1 VTVWDKSFDFVIV
14 GSGGGSMCASLMCK
28 SLGKRALIV
37 EKLDKVGGSTGYSG
51 GVWWLPNN
59 PVMKRHGVDDSLE
72 RARRYLNAVA
82 TYHGPGSSD
91 ARREAFLKTSPELVR
106 FLETAG
112 MRFRYADGWSDY
124 YDTLPGGEPR
134 GRSLVAELFDINLLG
149 PWKDKLSMYP
159 GMHMPMGSE
168 EYPTLFLAKRTWA
181 GKRMALRLAWRI
193 LCMKLR
199 GQDLRANG
207 AAIQGRMLGIAL
219 REGLDIWTEAPV
231 LDYVVEGGRVV
242 GVRVRYN
249 GREINVQARD
259 GVLINAGGFSR
270 NREMREQYQAKPNP
284 WRWTNANPGDTG
296 EALQAAMRLGAATD
310 CMNEAWW
317 VITSLAPGETLP
329 DGAVNAQG
337 VPIPFMHHLDLS
349 LPFSMMVDQ
358 SGERFCDEAGAYMEI
373 GQRMYARQTETGRA
387 VPSWLIMDSRQRKF
401 YPWGTAAPGK
411 IPQAWLDSGYLKR
424 ADTIAD
430 LAAICGIDATGLAT
444 TVQRFNEFCRS
455 GIDSDFGRGSRAF
468 DRAHGDPSIKPNPN
482 LGSIERGP
490 FYAVAMYPGDVGTAG
505 GLVTDEH
512 GRVCRADGTVI
523 EGLYATGNSTAPVFG
538 RCYPGAGA
546 SIAASFIFAYLAAK
560 HASTQTQK
568 AVESVARENAA

>member
-1 VTVWDKSFDFVIV
+1 MTTWDESFDFVTV
-14 GSGGGSMCASLMCK
+14 GSGGGSMCASLLCK
-28 SLGKRALIV
+28 SLGRKALII

-59 PVMKRHGVDDSLE
+59 PVMKRAGVEDSIE
-72 RARRYLNAVA
+72 RARTYFNAVA

-91 ARREAFLKTSPELVR
+91 ARREAFLRTSPELTD
-106 FLETAG
+106 FLEAAG
-112 MRFRYADGWSDY
+112 MKLRYADGWSDY

-134 GRSLVAELFDINLLG
+134 GRSLVAQLFDINRLG
-149 PWKDKLSMYP
+149 AWKDKLSMYP
-159 GMHMPMGSE
+159 GVHMPMGSE
-168 EYPTLFLAKRTWA
+168 DFPTLFLAKRTWA
-181 GKRMALRLAWRI
+181 GKRMALRLALRMI
-193 LCMKLR
+193 GAKLR

-207 AAIQGRMLGIAL
+207 AAIQGRMLEIAL
-219 REGLDIWTEAPV
+219 REGLPIWTEAPV
-231 LDYVVEGGRVV
+231 QDFIMEGERVA
-242 GVRVRYN
+242 GVRTLRN
-249 GREINVQARD
+249 GREIKVQARC

-270 NREMREQYQAKPNP
+270 SREMREKYQDKPNP

-317 VITSLAPGETLP
+317 VITSLAPGEKMP
-329 DGAVNAQG
+329 EGAVNSQG

-358 SGERFCDEAGAYMEI
+358 NGQRFCDEAGAYMEI
-373 GQRMYARQTETGRA
+373 GQRMYARHAETGRA

-411 IPQAWLDSGYLKR
+411 IPQAWLDTGYLKR
-424 ADTIAD
+424 ADSIAALAD
-430 LAAICGIDATGLAT
+430 LCMIDKEGLAL
-444 TVQRFNEFCRS
+444 TVTRFNEFCRT
-455 GIDSDFGRGSRAF
+455 GVDSDFGRGGRAF
-468 DRAHGDPSIKPNPN
+468 DRAHGDPTVKPNPN
-482 LGSIERGP
+482 LGSIEQGP

-512 GRVCRADGTVI
+512 GRVCRDDGSVI
-523 EGLYATGNSTAPVFG
+523 DGLYATGNSTASVFG

-546 SIAASFIFAYLAAK
+546 SIAASFIFAYLAAR
-560 HASTQTQK
+560 HAS
-568 AVESVARENAA
+568 ARS